1 MRRKMAAG
9 NWKMNGSSAALSVI
23 SDLAAAHADNTDTD
37 IVICPPAPLLFRA
50 SEIARSSAVTI
61 GAQDCHSETA
71 GAFTGDIAAPMIAD
85 AGATHVIVGHSERRD
100 AYRESNSDVRAKAK
114 AAWEAGLVAI
124 LCIGE
129 SAEDREADNTLDIIA
144 GQLSGSVPNGST
156 GDNLVVAYEPVWA
169 IGTGAVATTAQID
182 EVHDFIRA
190 RLVQRFGEEVGNA
203 IRLLYGGSVKP
214 GNAAEIFQCD
224 NVDGALVGG
233 ASLKAQDFTPI
244 IKALIAS

>member
-23 SDLAAAHADNTDTD
+23 SDLATAHADNSDTD

-50 SEIARSSAVTI
+50 SEIARASAVTI

-100 AYRESNSDVRAKAK
+100 AYHESNSDVRGKTK
-114 AAWEAGLVAI
+114 AAWDAGLIAI

-129 SAEDREADNTLDIIA
+129 SAGDRAADNTLDIIA
-144 GQLSGSVPNGST
+144 GQLSGSVPSGST

-190 RLVQRFGEEVGNA
+190 RLIQRLGDEVGNA

-214 GNAAEIFQCD
+214 GNAAEIFQCG

-244 IKALIAS
+244 IQALVAS

>member
-100 AYRESNSDVRAKAK
+100 ACHETNSDV
-114 AAWEAGLVAI
+114 
-124 LCIGE
+124 
-129 SAEDREADNTLDIIA
+129 
-144 GQLSGSVPNGST
+144 
-156 GDNLVVAYEPVWA
+156 GDNLVVSCEPVWA

-244 IKALIAS
+244 IEALIAS

>member
-23 SDLAAAHADNTDTD
+23 SDLAAAHADNADTD

-50 SEIARSSAVTI
+50 SEIVRSSAVTI

-244 IKALIAS
+244 IEALITS